1 MKAINYIL
9 IWCALFSNPIF
20 ADCESK
26 AALCDQLV
34 KISEKEIE
42 LYKIN
47 VEKQQTYINIVE
59 KQRDNAYDQLSK
71 SGANMPFYVWLL
83 TGAASGII
91 LIRGL
96 K

>member
-1 MKAINYIL
+1 MKNKLITIL
-9 IWCALFSNPIF
+9 ILISRISF

-26 AALCDQLV
+26 LNLCDQLV

-42 LYKIN
+42 LLKVN
-47 VEKQQTYINIVE
+47 VQKQSDYISLVE

-71 SGANMPFYVWLL
+71 SGASIPWYVWVL
-83 TGAASGII
+83 TGVASGII
-91 LIRGL
+91 LVRGL